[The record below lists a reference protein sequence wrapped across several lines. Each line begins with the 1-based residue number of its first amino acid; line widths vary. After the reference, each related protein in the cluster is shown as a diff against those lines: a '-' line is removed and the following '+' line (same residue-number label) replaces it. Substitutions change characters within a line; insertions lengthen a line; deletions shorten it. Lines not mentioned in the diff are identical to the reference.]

1 MSVRLPVLALLAQ
14 TAIATFTILSF
25 ISRGA
30 LNNQSRESMA
40 RRRRCRRQRKFSFA
54 PILAALQVL
63 CIGRPQATQAHLL
76 TGYEMAIGRWELAW
90 RRAFFDR
97 RDFVDEVIFPLTSPS
112 KVDAPGVSN
121 ETILF
126 NEDSSHVPTC
136 TSKHKLKRQRRK
148 WRQKRRRR
156 SLKCSLDIKSD
167 GTFTLEPIQ
176 TERDD
181 DMRHQIR
188 GEWMLQPN
196 PYCVTDRHFES
207 VVFLSYPR
215 VKRIKEWDKQFAMLE
230 MRCQLWG
237 RFGMKSIRDFVGQR
251 HGRSAGRLV
260 RGSVMLVRREQ
271 HGDVDLRKSRYFI
284 PRWRRKI
291 IVAQFSA
298 HPVSSGD
305 AADSDLYEACD
316 DVDNDDWA
324 SFDEEEE
331 PEQI

>member
-1 MSVRLPVLALLAQ
+1 
-14 TAIATFTILSF
+14 
-25 ISRGA
+25 
-30 LNNQSRESMA
+30 MA
-40 RRRRCRRQRKFSFA
+40 RRRCCRRQRKVSFA

-112 KVDAPGVSN
+112 KGDAPGVSN

-126 NEDSSHVPTC
+126 DEDSSHVPTC
-136 TSKHKLKRQRRK
+136 TSSKHKLKRQRRK
-148 WRQKRRRR
+148 WRRKRRRR

-196 PYCVTDRHFES
+196 PYCVTDRQFES

-298 HPVSSGD
+298 RPVSSGD

>member
-1 MSVRLPVLALLAQ
+1 
-14 TAIATFTILSF
+14 
-25 ISRGA
+25 
-30 LNNQSRESMA
+30 MA

-121 ETILF
+121 ETISF
-126 NEDSSHVPTC
+126 YEDSSHVPTC
-136 TSKHKLKRQRRK
+136 TSSKHKLKRQRRK
-148 WRQKRRRR
+148 WRRKRRRR

-196 PYCVTDRHFES
+196 PYCVTDRQFES

-237 RFGMKSIRDFVGQR
+237 RFGMNSIRDFVGQR

-298 HPVSSGD
+298 RPVSSGD
-305 AADSDLYEACD
+305 AAVSDLLYEACD